1 MIFYLKISCKYSHT
15 CNIWVM
21 GPERGNIGEGHD
33 REILLNIKRDH
44 VND

>member
-1 MIFYLKISCKYSHT
+1 
-15 CNIWVM
+15 M

-44 VND
+44 VNDWNVKIIAFSKTGLIIIW